1 MSIFKNCLLASD
13 IDGTLVDNGYISPRN
28 IEAIRYFKEQGGT
41 FVLSTG
47 RSPKALGQIFGLMD
61 PALVGPCVVLNGG
74 MLYDFSIGESLY
86 SALIPDSA
94 KEYTRSV
101 LGQWPDVGIEI
112 HSGDNICVLRR
123 TEETDFHEDYELLDR
138 EYVTYTDVC
147 RKPWNK
153 VLYTCDTVEIRDKFL
168 RWLEGNGSKDCDYVP
183 TGLNAGGGHH
193 PYVEQMPKGITKAGG
208 LARLSEMLGIEKGGF
223 FAIGDYYNDIEMLG
237 SADVS
242 STPGD
247 APQDMQRLA
256 NFVGGSCRNGA
267 VADFIEY
274 LSKKRR

>member
-28 IEAIRYFKEQGGT
+28 IEAIKYFKEQGGT

-61 PALVGPCVVLNGG
+61 SSLVGPCVVLNGG
-74 MLYDFSIGESLY
+74 MLYDFSTSKPLY

-94 KEYTRSV
+94 KELTRSV
-101 LGQWPDVGIEI
+101 LGRWPEIGIEI
-112 HSGDNICVLRR
+112 HCGHQVYVLRR
-123 TEETDFHEDYELLDR
+123 TEATDFHEDYELLDR
-138 EYVTYTDVC
+138 EYVTYTDMIN
-147 RKPWNK
+147 KPWNK
-153 VLYTCDTVEIRDKFL
+153 VLYTCNTVKKRDEFL
-168 RWLEGNGSKDCDYVP
+168 RWLNCLGCEECDFVP
-183 TGLNAGGGHH
+183 TGLNAGGAHH
-193 PYVEQMPKGITKAGG
+193 PYVEQMPKGVTKARG
-208 LARLSEMLGIEKGGF
+208 LERLSKMLGIKKGGI
-223 FAIGDYYNDIEMLG
+223 FAIGDYYNDVEMLT

-247 APQDMQRLA
+247 APQDMQQLA